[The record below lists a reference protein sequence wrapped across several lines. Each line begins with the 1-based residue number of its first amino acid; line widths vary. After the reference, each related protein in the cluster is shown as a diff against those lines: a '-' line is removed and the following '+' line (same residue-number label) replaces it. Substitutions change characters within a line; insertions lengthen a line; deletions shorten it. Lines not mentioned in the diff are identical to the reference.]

1 MRMKTVDE
9 IIAEI
14 KVMLLERKE
23 YRDFVEKLEKEK

>member
-1 MRMKTVDE
+1 MKTVDE